1 MENAIKFRRFGT
13 MIDCSRNAVMQV
25 DSLKKWIDLTADL
38 GYNNLLLYT
47 EDTYEVD
54 GEPYFGHLR
63 GRYSKEELKEI
74 DDYAFSKGMEVIP
87 CIQTLAH
94 VNGLFHWPA
103 YRDILDYDNIMLAGD
118 ERVYKLID
126 KMFATLKQ
134 TFRSRIVNV
143 GMDEAYMLGRGAYMD
158 KNGYVDR
165 FEILTAHLERV
176 SEIAKKYGFELLM
189 WSDMFFHLAT
199 DGDYYARLAVGVD
212 EDAEEMNIDE
222 SIKNKIPDNIN
233 LIYWDYYSTEKN
245 HYAHQIKVNKSIKD
259 GIWFAGGLWTWTGF
273 APHNAFSMDS
283 MGLAVESCLAHG
295 VQDVFMTL
303 WGDNGG
309 ECSRFAIL
317 PSLYYVAELAK
328 GNRDMDAIKAG
339 FEKKFGIPFDDFMLL
354 DLPDTPNQKDKKV
367 VNPEKYML
375 YSDCFM
381 GQFDKRVRKG
391 DGAAYAACAEK
402 LSKWENHPQYGH
414 LFRAER
420 ALCEVLAV
428 KYELGVDTREAYS
441 KQDRVA
447 LEKLVD
453 AYDLL
458 LVRIDRFYDAFQEQW
473 LQENKFF
480 GFDVQ
485 DLRFGG
491 LIQRVKNCR
500 GRLQAYLDGTLPGIE
515 ELEEPVLDLC
525 SSDVNEELSG
535 EATMHNVWTKNV
547 TAGVI

>member
-1 MENAIKFRRFGT
+1 MENTVKFRRFGT
-13 MIDCSRNAVMQV
+13 MIDCSRNAVMHV
-25 DSLKKWIDLTADL
+25 EALKEWIDLTVDL

-63 GRYSKEELKEI
+63 GRYSKAELKEI

-103 YRDILDYDNIMLAGD
+103 YLDIRDYDNILLAGD
-118 ERVYKLID
+118 DRVYSLID

-134 TFRSRIVNV
+134 CFRSRIVNV

-165 FEILTAHLERV
+165 VQILVNHLARV
-176 SEIAKKYGFELLM
+176 SEIAKKYDFELLM

-199 DGDYYARLAVGVD
+199 EGNYYARLAVGAD
-212 EDAEEMNIDE
+212 EDAEEMMIDE
-222 SIKNKIPDNIN
+222 SVKKQIPDNVK

-283 MGLAVESCLAHG
+283 MGLAVESCLSHG
-295 VQDVFMTL
+295 VQDVFMTM

-309 ECSRFAIL
+309 EGSRFAIL

-328 GNRDMDAIKAG
+328 GNQDIDAIKIG
-339 FEKKFGIPFDDFMLL
+339 FEKKYGIPFDDFMLL
-354 DLPDTPNQKDKKV
+354 DLPNTPNEKDKKV

-391 DGAAYAACAEK
+391 DGATYAACAEK
-402 LSKWENHPQYGH
+402 LSRWENHPAYGR
-414 LFRAER
+414 LFRAEK
-420 ALCEVLAV
+420 ALCQVLAV
-428 KYELGVDTREAYS
+428 KYELGVETRVAYCN
-441 KQDRVA
+441 QDRVA
-447 LEKLVD
+447 LEKLLD
-453 AYDLL
+453 SYDLL
-458 LVRIDRFYDAFQEQW
+458 LERIDRFYETFREQW
-473 LQENKFF
+473 LQENKFV

-491 LIQRVKNCR
+491 LIQRVKHCR
-500 GRLQAYLDGTLPGIE
+500 ARLKAYLDGKITEIE
-515 ELEEPVLDLC
+515 ELEQPVLDLC
-525 SSDVNEELSG
+525 SNDLDEEVYG
-535 EATMHNVWTKNV
+535 EATIHNIWEKMV
-547 TAGVI
+547 TACVI